1 MYFEESENTLSV
13 TYAVMTKLTVSGGSI
28 FTALPVK
35 LRINMSVPN
44 LAFVGLPT
52 NVSAGYPTH
61 PN

>member
-1 MYFEESENTLSV
+1 MYFEESGDIRHLCR
-13 TYAVMTKLTVSGGSI
+13 YDKLTVSGGSI

-44 LAFVGLPT
+44 LSVVGLPT
-52 NVSAGYPTH
+52 NMSAGYPTH